1 MFRTPN
7 LDEINDRLGDYNH
20 HEINH
25 LFHLENILNLKE
37 DDEDQ
42 IEDKI
47 ENRCFTDAI
56 ADIEDYECYSIL
68 EPFVFDNKNFT
79 IVKARII
86 LDIDSDEDEDYKP
99 SDKIREIVSIAIFQ
113 HYENKRE
120 TVRIF

>member
-1 MFRTPN
+1 MFKTPN
-7 LDEINDRLGDYNH
+7 LNEINDRLGELNH
-20 HEINH
+20 HEYNH

-56 ADIEDYECYSIL
+56 GNSEDQSYSIL

-86 LDIDSDEDEDYKP
+86 ED
-99 SDKIREIVSIAIFQ
+99 
-113 HYENKRE
+113 
-120 TVRIF
+120 